1 MRIDVTGA
9 HFSDVNPSLYD
20 NLNNMKLDLNVSTKA
35 KFSENDKGLYFKN
48 QVNYRFFNYRLDE
61 TFW

>member
-9 HFSDVNPSLYD
+9 HFSDVNSSLYD

-35 KFSENDKGLYFKN
+35 KFSENDKGL
-48 QVNYRFFNYRLDE
+48 
-61 TFW
+61 